1 MIAQLFGKTF
11 QLLEKALDLRSERH
25 RVIVSNIA
33 NQDTPGYKAT
43 QIDFKEALTNSSG
56 GSASVALA
64 TTNPS
69 HLPSGGFAP
78 TAAEPVPVSPS
89 DNGGAR
95 LDGNTVN
102 AEQEMAKLAD
112 NSLMYQATVQFIS
125 GQFTKL
131 LTAIREGR

>member
-11 QLLEKALDLRSERH
+11 QLLERALDLRSERH

-43 QIDFKEALTNSSG
+43 QIDFKQALMNSSG
-56 GSASVALA
+56 GSASISLA

-69 HLPSGGFAP
+69 HLWSGGSAA
-78 TAAEPVPVSPS
+78 TAAEPVPVSS
-89 DNGGAR
+89 SNNGSAR

>member
-1 MIAQLFGKTF
+1 MIGQLFGKTF

-43 QIDFKEALTNSSG
+43 DLDFKEALMNSPGGSASIALATTDPSHLSSG
-56 GSASVALA
+56 GSVPAAAASA
-64 TTNPS
+64 P
-69 HLPSGGFAP
+69 LPS
-78 TAAEPVPVSPS
+78 S
-89 DNGGAR
+89 DHGTGR